1 MWTLI
6 PGVQSYEW
14 GVPGGAPNSLVA
26 DFAESTPELHFQ
38 REANKPY
45 AELWMGT
52 HPNVPSRV
60 IQPDGS
66 QVSLNDI
73 LRNDHSLLGSNI
85 VKRFGADNS
94 CGALPF
100 LFKVL
105 SINKALSIQAHPDK
119 ALAEQLHQQKPTMYK
134 DDNHKPEM
142 AIAIQAFEGFCGFR
156 PVKEVRDFVTR
167 VPELRTVLGADGVM
181 DKRLQEAV
189 DAQSRGDEKA
199 CVRDTIKLVF
209 GALMRAD
216 PQVYEPAVSSLA
228 ERYERGTDEVSEEV
242 RALIVRLN
250 QQYPKDVGVLC
261 TFFLNV
267 VHLERGQAMFLGA
280 DEPHAY
286 LSGHI
291 LECMAASD
299 NVVRA
304 GLTPKARDV
313 EVLVDML
320 TYESKDAA
328 AQRLDA
334 PVWDGDSQKGTVI
347 YNPPIPEFA
356 VLLTTLAPGACSE
369 HRALHGPSI
378 IIATEGSG
386 TYTVNGK
393 KAEVHTGRVFF
404 IEANQAL
411 QITAGASGL
420 IVARAFVEVA

>member
-26 DFAESTPELHFQ
+26 DYAESTPELQFQ
-38 REANKPY
+38 REASKPY

-66 QVSLNDI
+66 QASLNDF
-73 LRNDHSLLGSNI
+73 LRENRSLLGLDI
-85 VKRFGADNS
+85 VDRFGADNT

-119 ALAEQLHQQKPTMYK
+119 ALAEQLHKQKPNMYK

-156 PVKEVRDFVTR
+156 PVQEMRDFVMR
-167 VPELRTVLGADGVM
+167 VPELRSVLGADGTM

-189 DAQSRGDEKA
+189 AAQSRGGEEA
-199 CVRDTIKLVF
+199 TVRGAIKLVF

-216 PQVYEPAVSSLA
+216 PQIYEPAVSALA
-228 ERYERGTDEVSEEV
+228 ERYERGTDEVPEEV

-313 EVLVDML
+313 DVLVDML

-328 AQRLDA
+328 AQRLEA
-334 PVWDGDSQKGTVI
+334 PVWDGDAQKGTVI

-356 VLLTTLAPGACSE
+356 VLLTTLDPGARSE

-378 IIATEGSG
+378 IIVTEGSG
-386 TYTVNGK
+386 TFAVDGK
-393 KAEVHTGRVFF
+393 TAEAYIGRVLF
-404 IEANQAL
+404 IEADQTL
-411 QITAGASGL
+411 QVMAGRSGL
-420 IVARAFVEVA
+420 IMARAFVEVA